1 MCRFYRIRKPYW
13 RLFHVSWLTMILD
26 KAGIKRSFSAA
37 SVTYDSV
44 AELQRT
50 VGKELLRSIDTRK
63 LTGTL
68 LDLGCGTGFLTGE
81 LLAHLNHETTI
92 ALDIALSM
100 LQTTQ
105 AKLANKRNI
114 SCICADAEHLP
125 LAGQSI
131 DSVLSNLALQWCGN
145 LEAVFIDIKRTLKPE
160 GQLVFSTFGP
170 QTLHELKNAWAT
182 VDNYNHVN
190 AFYSE
195 TRLQQF
201 LQEAGFK
208 NSRIKSTL
216 YTPRYESVWT
226 LMQELKRLGAH
237 HVIAGRNKK
246 ITTKKAMQ
254 KMISA
259 YEKHRVNDQIPA
271 TFEVIS
277 VIARV

>member
-1 MCRFYRIRKPYW
+1 MF
-13 RLFHVSWLTMILD
+13 LD
-26 KAGIKRSFSAA
+26 KAGIKQSFAAA

-44 AELQRT
+44 AGLQRT
-50 VGKELLRSIDTRK
+50 VGKVLLQSIDAAK

-81 LLAHLNHETTI
+81 LLAHSKHETMI

-105 AKLANKRNI
+105 NKLAHNCDI
-114 SCICADAEHLP
+114 IYLCADAERLP
-125 LAGQSI
+125 LAAQSI
-131 DSVLSNLALQWCGN
+131 DSVFSNLALQWCSN
-145 LEAVFIDIKRTLKPE
+145 LEAVFTGIRRTLKPE

-170 QTLHELKNAWAT
+170 QTLHELKNAWAI

-190 AFYSE
+190 DFYSE
-195 TRLQQF
+195 TQLKQF
-201 LQEAGFK
+201 LQQAGFK
-208 NSRIKSTL
+208 NTQIKSKL
-216 YTPRYESVWT
+216 YTPRYDSVRT

-246 ITTKKAMQ
+246 ITTKTAMQ
-254 KMISA
+254 QMITA
-259 YEKHRVNDQIPA
+259 YEKHRVRGQIPA

-277 VIARV
+277 IIAKV

>member
-1 MCRFYRIRKPYW
+1 
-13 RLFHVSWLTMILD
+13 MILD
-26 KAGIKRSFSAA
+26 KAGIKRSFAAA

-44 AELQRT
+44 AELQRI

-63 LTGTL
+63 LSGTV

-81 LLAHLNHETTI
+81 LLAHSNHESTI
-92 ALDIALSM
+92 AVDIALSM
-100 LQTTQ
+100 LQTTL

-114 SCICADAEHLP
+114 FCICADAEHLP
-125 LAGQSI
+125 FAGQSI
-131 DSVLSNLALQWCGN
+131 DSVLSNLALQWCSN

-170 QTLHELKNAWAT
+170 QTLHELKSAWAT
-182 VDNYNHVN
+182 VDKYNHVN
-190 AFYSE
+190 AFYCE

-201 LQEAGFK
+201 LQEAGFE
-208 NSRIKSTL
+208 NSQIKSAL

-226 LMQELKRLGAH
+226 LMQELKKLGAH

-246 ITTKKAMQ
+246 ITTKTAMQ

-277 VIARV
+277 IIAKV

>member
-1 MCRFYRIRKPYW
+1 MY
-13 RLFHVSWLTMILD
+13 LD
-26 KAGIKRSFSAA
+26 KARIKRSFAAA

-44 AELQRT
+44 AVLQRT
-50 VGKELLRSIDTRK
+50 VGKELLHSIDAAK

-81 LLAHLNHETTI
+81 LLAYSNHEATI

-114 SCICADAEHLP
+114 SYICADAEHLP
-125 LAGQSI
+125 LAWQSI
-131 DSVLSNLALQWCGN
+131 DSVLSNLALQWCSN

-160 GQLVFSTFGP
+160 GQLVFSIFGP
-170 QTLHELKNAWAT
+170 QTLRELKSAWAT

-195 TRLQQF
+195 AQLQQF
-201 LQEAGFK
+201 LQQAGFK
-208 NSRIKSTL
+208 NVQIKSKL

-226 LMQELKRLGAH
+226 LMQELKNLGAQ

-246 ITTKKAMQ
+246 ITTKTAIQ
-254 KMISA
+254 QMISA
-259 YEKHRVNDQIPA
+259 YEKHRVNGQIPA

-277 VIARV
+277 IIAKV

>member
-1 MCRFYRIRKPYW
+1 
-13 RLFHVSWLTMILD
+13 MILD
-26 KAGIKRSFSAA
+26 KARIKRSFAAA

-44 AELQRT
+44 AGLQRT
-50 VGKELLRSIDTRK
+50 VGKDLLHSIDAAK

-81 LLAHLNHETTI
+81 LLAHSNHETII

-105 AKLANKRNI
+105 SKLADKRNI
-114 SCICADAEHLP
+114 SYICADAEHLP

-131 DSVLSNLALQWCGN
+131 DSVFSNLALQWCSN

-170 QTLHELKNAWAT
+170 QTLCELKSAWAG
-182 VDNYNHVN
+182 VDIYNHVN

-195 TRLQQF
+195 IQLKQF
-201 LQEAGFK
+201 LHQAGFK
-208 NSRIKSTL
+208 NSQIKSKL
-216 YTPRYESVWT
+216 YTSRYNSVWT

-246 ITTKKAMQ
+246 ITTKTAMQ
-254 KMISA
+254 KMIMA
-259 YEKHRVNDQIPA
+259 YEKHRISGQIPA

-277 VIARV
+277 VIAKV